1 MAAEGSYAGAADR
14 LVLTAPALHAR
25 IRALEDLFGT
35 PMLTRSARGG
45 SELTEIGRRVAQTAA
60 AVEHQLARLAE
71 DVGALRAGRTGRVVL
86 RTVSTAK
93 YFAPHFVQRLRATL
107 PEIEVQLRVGN
118 RQSVIEGLAS
128 GRMDLAI
135 MGRPPRIP
143 AVDAEILAPHPHLL
157 IAAAGHRLAGMA
169 QVPVAELL
177 SETFILREEG
187 SGTRILATRWLDQT
201 GKGYPFDTVEM
212 DSNET
217 IKQAVMAGM
226 GIALLSQ
233 HTVLQELA
241 DGRLVGM
248 KVPGLPIM
256 RNWFLVHR
264 AGHPLSPTE
273 RKLHDAI
280 LGLRGML
287 AT

>member
-1 MAAEGSYAGAADR
+1 M
-14 LVLTAPALHAR
+14 
-25 IRALEDLFGT
+25 
-35 PMLTRSARGG
+35 
-45 SELTEIGRRVAQTAA
+45 
-60 AVEHQLARLAE
+60 
-71 DVGALRAGRTGRVVL
+71 
-86 RTVSTAK
+86 
-93 YFAPHFVQRLRATL
+93 
-107 PEIEVQLRVGN
+107 RVGN

-241 DGRLVGM
+241 DGRLVGL

-256 RNWFLVHR
+256 RNGSSSTAPATCCHPPNASCTTRSWDC
-264 AGHPLSPTE
+264 AGCW
-273 RKLHDAI
+273 RRDVGA
-280 LGLRGML
+280 
-287 AT
+287 ATGGGYFVRISLPARVMRRV

>member
-1 MAAEGSYAGAADR
+1 
-14 LVLTAPALHAR
+14 
-25 IRALEDLFGT
+25 
-35 PMLTRSARGG
+35 
-45 SELTEIGRRVAQTAA
+45 
-60 AVEHQLARLAE
+60 
-71 DVGALRAGRTGRVVL
+71 
-86 RTVSTAK
+86 
-93 YFAPHFVQRLRATL
+93 
-107 PEIEVQLRVGN
+107 
-118 RQSVIEGLAS
+118 
-128 GRMDLAI
+128 
-135 MGRPPRIP
+135 MG
-143 AVDAEILAPHPHLL
+143 
-157 IAAAGHRLAGMA
+157 
-169 QVPVAELL
+169 
-177 SETFILREEG
+177 
-187 SGTRILATRWLDQT
+187 
-201 GKGYPFDTVEM
+201 
-212 DSNET
+212 SNET

-248 KVPGLPIM
+248 KVPRLPIM